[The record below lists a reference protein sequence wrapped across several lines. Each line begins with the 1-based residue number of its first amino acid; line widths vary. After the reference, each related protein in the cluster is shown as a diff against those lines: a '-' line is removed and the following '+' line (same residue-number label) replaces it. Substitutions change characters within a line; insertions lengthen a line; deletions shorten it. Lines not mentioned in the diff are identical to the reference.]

1 MAKKIRIE
9 DYKEMEKKSKVG
21 NKIKDKLK
29 FVSLVANGILL
40 LAIIILIVLYV
51 TQTVPKKEYDSMI
64 SRKDSIIQEKSFNLD
79 LLLDGQSAFY
89 VRNKLNFFDENVVFQ
104 LEGYGKY
111 YYTYDCVMKKTNGNE
126 YSYWAYNIDAAKSK
140 GLKKGGC

>member
-1 MAKKIRIE
+1 MAKKFRME
-9 DYKEMEKKSKVG
+9 DDKEMEKKSKVG

-29 FVSLVANGILL
+29 FFSLVANVILL

>member
-29 FVSLVANGILL
+29 FFSLVANGILL

-64 SRKDSIIQEKSFNLD
+64 IITKN
-79 LLLDGQSAFY
+79 
-89 VRNKLNFFDENVVFQ
+89 
-104 LEGYGKY
+104 
-111 YYTYDCVMKKTNGNE
+111 DCIDKITPINNCVYKPVKKIE
-126 YSYWAYNIDAAKSK
+126 MAI
-140 GLKKGGC
+140 